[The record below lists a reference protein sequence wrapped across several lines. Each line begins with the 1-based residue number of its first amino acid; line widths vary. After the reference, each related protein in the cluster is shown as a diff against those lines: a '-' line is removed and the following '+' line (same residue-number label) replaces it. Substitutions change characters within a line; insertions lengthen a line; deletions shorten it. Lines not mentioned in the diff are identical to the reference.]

1 MSRYQRLALAPLTRD
16 ELAAGLTELG
26 LTAEWAD
33 AHSQL
38 ELAGSL
44 ECTGE
49 PVDVRLPAG
58 TLGAVEDLGF
68 VLGPAPRPSGPGS
81 ASAPSSSP
89 ASSQLALVCGELD
102 RNLLERRLL
111 APLTAAVA
119 AARARAAATAAGL
132 AVDEHL
138 EADGTRR
145 LLLTPRVTPGS
156 RPR

>member
-33 AHSQL
+33 ANSQL
-38 ELAGSL
+38 ELVGSL

-68 VLGPAPRPSGPGS
+68 VLGS
-81 ASAPSSSP
+81 ASAPTATPGPRSSP
-89 ASSQLALVCGELD
+89 SSELALVCGELD

-132 AVDEHL
+132 SIDEHL

>member
-68 VLGPAPRPSGPGS
+68 VLAP
-81 ASAPSSSP
+81 APSSSP